1 MRKRR
6 LCEKVGVRG
15 GMSGKQKSSWAKSAG
30 TALGFIVGGTLIL
43 LVQNGL
49 AQSPDRPE
57 AQRQAAEQVAKTR

>member
-1 MRKRR
+1 MT
-6 LCEKVGVRG
+6 
-15 GMSGKQKSSWAKSAG
+15 GKQKSGWAKSAG

-57 AQRQAAEQVAKTR
+57 AQRQAAEHVAKTR